1 MVDDMF
7 TTLSEKKIDWFGVLH
22 PKMMMVIFITFQ
34 NEHIILEKNYFLSK
48 SDFTYN
54 KAMQMCL
61 LLFLA
66 TKMHDLMLLS
76 ITFDNHEDEVFL
88 ANV

>member
-7 TTLSEKKIDWFGVLH
+7 TTLCEKKIDWFGVLH